1 MDILGLTPT
10 GLIVIITLIVG
21 LVLINELWKIKQML
35 KEKELEDICNY
46 LNTKE
51 VYIRTKDCKLVNF
64 YAHVVHYVQEDDDKI
79 MIDID

>member
-21 LVLINELWKIKQML
+21 LVLRNELWKIKQML
-35 KEKELEDICNY
+35 KQKELEDICNY

-51 VYIRTKDCKLVNF
+51 VYIRTKDCKLVNC
-64 YAHVVHYVQEDDDKI
+64 YAHIIRFQDSNEEKI

>member
-1 MDILGLTPT
+1 MDFLGLTPT
-10 GLIVIITLIVG
+10 TLIVVITLIVG
-21 LVLINELWKIKQML
+21 LVLREELWKIKQML
-35 KEKELEDICNY
+35 KQKELEEICNY

-64 YAHVVHYVQEDDDKI
+64 YAHIIRFQDSNEEKI